1 MGNPFVAHAEGDLL
15 EIRVLKYF
23 LMVAREENITRAAN
37 LLHVTQPTLSRQL
50 MQLEEELG
58 VKLFHRGKHRILL
71 TEEGLLLRRRAEEIV
86 SLSEKTREDLRQ
98 REGMLS
104 GKISIGSGELQSS
117 RFLAQLIAS
126 FREQYPLVQFELY
139 SGDADSIKERI
150 ERGLLDVGLL
160 TEPVDITK
168 YEFLRL
174 PLQEQWGALVREDS
188 PLAAQNAVTPEDLA
202 QVPLLLPQREIV
214 QDQLAHWFGPYWD
227 RLNVVGS
234 GNLQYNKAMLVREL
248 PSSCVVTMK
257 LESHFDGLRFLPLS
271 PQLQGRSVLVW
282 KRTQAFSLAARAF
295 LRHGKASLQNL
306 TASKN

>member
-1 MGNPFVAHAEGDLL
+1 
-15 EIRVLKYF
+15 
-23 LMVAREENITRAAN
+23 MVAREENITRAAN

-202 QVPLLLPQREIV
+202 KFLYCSPNGKLSRINWPIGSVLIGIVSTWWAAEICNIIRRC
-214 QDQLAHWFGPYWD
+214 WFG
-227 RLNVVGS
+227 NC
-234 GNLQYNKAMLVREL
+234 LVA
-248 PSSCVVTMK
+248 VW
-257 LESHFDGLRFLPLS
+257 S
-271 PQLQGRSVLVW
+271 P
-282 KRTQAFSLAARAF
+282 
-295 LRHGKASLQNL
+295 
-306 TASKN
+306 